1 MSPPDEAPAVLQDA
15 AEIARP
21 DTGDAQSDPLWY
33 KDAVIYQLHVKAF
46 FDANNDGIGD
56 FEGLSRKL
64 DYLQDLGVTTLWLLP
79 FYPSPL
85 RDDGYDIADYRN
97 IHPSYGRMADF
108 KAFVREAH
116 RRGLRIITELV
127 INHTSD
133 QHPWFQRARRAGP
146 GSALRDFY
154 VWSDTDQK
162 FLGTRIIFIDTEKSN
177 WSWDP
182 VAQAYYWHRFYSH
195 QPDLNFDNPQV
206 FRAIRHVMQFWLDL
220 GVDGMRLDA
229 VPYLIER
236 EGTIN
241 ENLPETHEVL
251 KRLRREMD
259 RRYGDR
265 MLLAEANQ
273 WPEDVL
279 DYFGAGDEC
288 HMAFHFPLMP
298 RIYMALATEDRHP
311 VTDIVRQTPD
321 IPESC
326 QWAVFLRNHDELT
339 LEMVTDRERDYLWD
353 YYAAD
358 RRARLNLGIRRRLA
372 PLMENDRRKIELL
385 KGLLLSMPGTPVLY
399 YGDEIGMGDNVY
411 LGDRDGVRTPMQ
423 WSPDRNGGFS
433 RADPAMLYLPPI
445 MDPVYGFEAV
455 NVEAQSRSPSS
466 LLNWTKRLI
475 AARQSR
481 RAFGRGSLRFLYP
494 ANRKVIAYLREWQD
508 ETILCV
514 ANLSRSAQA
523 VALDLAEFRGRQ
535 VIEVLGRSVFPPV
548 GEPAYQLTLPPHSFF
563 WFELPPTP
571 SDVGDLWQAAHP
583 EFTTLVMPHGWADL
597 FGRHNLPQLERDVIP
612 AFLPRQRWFA
622 AKDRKLEA
630 AWVLAHGELPAA
642 PEAGSDATGT
652 FLIQIVQAQLAGD
665 EPQIYMLPLAAV
677 WGPAGSEQ
685 RQNLLPASL
694 AELRQSRREGALVD
708 ALMVDDFGLALFEA
722 IQREANL
729 PLRNGGGGT
738 PGELRFRHTPLFAEA
753 PPPERAVARRLGTEQ
768 SNSSVLF
775 EDYAVLKLYR
785 RLQPGPHPE
794 VEMSRFLAERAGFA
808 NTPPPL
814 ATLDLTLPG
823 EGNEPCAAG
832 VLYGFV
838 RNQGDGWSLA
848 LDYLTRYLDDALNEA
863 APGATPPGRDADM
876 PDPDHFF
883 LALARQ
889 LGLRTAQMHR
899 ALAERAGD
907 DPAFMPEP
915 ITRRDLAEWRQALE
929 DSAEAMLAGLERG
942 HALLPE
948 PARELAEALIDA
960 GPQLFRAIRL
970 LMPDDIVATKTRYHG
985 DLHLAQVIAVQN
997 DFYFID
1003 FEGEPG
1009 RPLASRRRKSSPLR
1023 DVAGMIRSFD
1033 YAAVTAVRQLGE
1045 SRPAAVPRMNA
1056 LAEAWRQRAI
1066 DGFRAAY
1073 RKQMRGCPSYPA
1085 SKLHAKALL
1094 DFFTL
1099 EKAVYEVSYELANR
1113 PGWVAIPLSGIL
1125 RIVEKVT
1132 GTKASG
1138 NEHAAPP

>member
-1 MSPPDEAPAVLQDA
+1 MSPPDDAPIALRSGAEAPHAEPDA
-15 AEIARP
+15 
-21 DTGDAQSDPLWY
+21 AQSDPLWY
-33 KDAVIYQLHVKAF
+33 KDAIIYQLHIKAF

-56 FEGLSRKL
+56 FEGLTRKL
-64 DYLQDLGVTTLWLLP
+64 DYLQDLGVTALWLLP

-85 RDDGYDIADYRN
+85 RDDGYDIADYKN
-97 IHPSYGRMADF
+97 VHAAYGRMADF
-108 KAFVREAH
+108 RAFVREAH

-133 QHPWFQRARRAGP
+133 QHPWFQRARRASP

-162 FLGTRIIFIDTEKSN
+162 FLETRIIFIDTEKSN

-182 VAQAYYWHRFYSH
+182 VAQAYYWHRFYAH
-195 QPDLNFDNPQV
+195 QPDLNFDNPRV
-206 FRAIRHVMQFWLDL
+206 FRAIAHIMQFWLDV

-241 ENLPETHEVL
+241 ENLPETHDVL

-259 RRYGDR
+259 CRYGDR

-279 DYFGAGDEC
+279 DYFGEGNEC

-311 VTDIVRQTPD
+311 ITDIMRQTPE
-321 IPESC
+321 IPENC

-358 RRARLNLGIRRRLA
+358 RRARINLGIRRRLA

-445 MDPVYGFEAV
+445 MDPVYGYEAV

-475 AARQSR
+475 AARRSR
-481 RAFGRGSLRFLYP
+481 RALGRGGLRFLYP

-523 VALDLAEFRGRQ
+523 VVLDLAEFRGRQ
-535 VIEVLGRSVFPPV
+535 VVEVLGRSVFPPI
-548 GEPAYQLTLPPHSFF
+548 GEQPYQLTMPPHSFF

-571 SDVGDLWQAAHP
+571 AESGELWQAAHP
-583 EFTTLVMPHGWADL
+583 EFITLVMPQGWRDL

-612 AFLPRQRWFA
+612 GFLPRQRWFA
-622 AKDRKLEA
+622 AKDRKVEA
-630 AWVLAHGELPAA
+630 AWILAHGELAAPAA
-642 PEAGSDATGT
+642 EDDGEAGN
-652 FLIQIVQAQLAGD
+652 FLIMVVQAQLAND
-665 EPQIYMLPLAAV
+665 EPQLYFLPLAAV
-677 WGPAGSEQ
+677 WGAAGSEL
-685 RQNLLPASL
+685 RQQLLPATL

-708 ALMVDDFGLALFEA
+708 AVARDRFGLALFQA
-722 IQREANL
+722 IEREASL
-729 PLRNGGGGT
+729 PLRNTAGET
-738 PGELRFRHTPLFAEA
+738 GELRFHRTPLFAEK
-753 PPPERAVARRLGTEQ
+753 PVPERLIARRLDAEQ
-768 SNSSVLF
+768 SNSSVLY
-775 EDYAVLKLYR
+775 EDYALLKLYR

-794 VEMSRFLAERAGFA
+794 VEMSRFLVERAGFA

-814 ATLDLTLPG
+814 ATIELKLPG
-823 EGNEPCAAG
+823 DADQETCAAG

-838 RNQGDGWSLA
+838 RNQGDGWTLA

-863 APGATPPGRDADM
+863 APGATPPGRIADM
-876 PDPDHFF
+876 PDPDNFF

-889 LGLRTAQMHR
+889 LGLRLAQMHR

-907 DPAFMPEP
+907 DPAFRPEP
-915 ITRRDLAEWRQALE
+915 ITRQDLAEWRHALE
-929 DSAEAMLAGLERG
+929 ESAERMLARFEGG
-942 HALLPE
+942 QASLPE
-948 PARELAEALIDA
+948 PARELADALITA
-960 GPQLFRAIRL
+960 GPQLFRAIRA
-970 LMPDDIVATKTRYHG
+970 LMPEEIVAVKTRYHG

-1003 FEGEPG
+1003 FEGEPA
-1009 RPLASRRRKSSPLR
+1009 RPLATRRRRSSPLR

-1033 YAAVTAVRQLGE
+1033 YAATAAVRQLGE
-1045 SRPAAVPRMNA
+1045 TRPAAVPRMNV

-1073 RKQMRGCPSYPA
+1073 RKEMRGCSSYPA
-1085 SKLHAKALL
+1085 SKLHAKSLV

-1113 PGWVAIPLSGIL
+1113 PAWVAIPINGIL

-1132 GTKASG
+1132 GAKATRD
-1138 NEHAAPP
+1138 EHAAPS

>member
-1 MSPPDEAPAVLQDA
+1 MTPPDDVTTALPGA
-15 AEIARP
+15 ATVSRP
-21 DTGDAQSDPLWY
+21 ETADPLWY
-33 KDAVIYQLHVKAF
+33 KDALIYQLHVKAF
-46 FDANNDGIGD
+46 FDANNDGVGD
-56 FEGLSRKL
+56 FEGLSHKL
-64 DYLQDLGVTTLWLLP
+64 DYLQDLGVTALWLLP

-85 RDDGYDIADYRN
+85 RDDGYDIADYKN
-97 IHPSYGRMADF
+97 VHPAYGRMADF

-116 RRGLRIITELV
+116 RRNLRVITELV

-133 QHPWFQRARRAGP
+133 QHPWFQRARHALP
-146 GSALRDFY
+146 GSPWRDFY

-162 FLGTRIIFIDTEKSN
+162 FLETRVIFLDTEKSN

-182 VAQAYYWHRFYSH
+182 VAQAYFWHRFYSH
-195 QPDLNFDNPQV
+195 QPDLNFDNPRV
-206 FRAIRHVMQFWLDL
+206 FRAITHVMQFWLDL

-251 KRLRREMD
+251 KRLRGEMD

-279 DYFGAGDEC
+279 HYFGAGDEC

-311 VTDIVRQTPD
+311 ITDIMRQTPE
-321 IPESC
+321 IPETC

-339 LEMVTDRERDYLWD
+339 LEMVTDRERDYLWN

-358 RRARLNLGIRRRLA
+358 RRARINLGIRRRLA

-385 KGLLLSMPGTPVLY
+385 NGLLLSMPGTPVLY

-466 LLNWTKRLI
+466 LLNWTKRLV
-475 AARQSR
+475 AAR
-481 RAFGRGSLRFLYP
+481 RAHRALGRGKLRFLYP
-494 ANRKVIAYLREWQD
+494 SNRKVIAYLREWQD
-508 ETILCV
+508 ETILCI
-514 ANLSRSAQA
+514 ANLARTAQA
-523 VALDLAEFRGRQ
+523 VELDLSELRGHH
-535 VIEVLGRSVFPPV
+535 VIEVLGRTVFPTV
-548 GEPAYQLTLPPHSFF
+548 GEHPYLLTLQGHSFF
-563 WFELPPTP
+563 WFELTPP
-571 SDVGDLWQAAHP
+571 SAAEMGAWLQSQSP
-583 EFTTLVMPHGWADL
+583 EFVTLVMPQGWADL
-597 FGRHNLPQLERDVIP
+597 FNPHNLPQLERDVIP

-622 AKDRKLEA
+622 AKDQRVQAGWL
-630 AWVLAHGELPAA
+630 LAHGDIAA
-642 PEAGSDATGT
+642 PPDGVEPRPAS
-652 FLIQIVQAQLAGD
+652 FLAGIV
-665 EPQIYMLPLAAV
+665 EAQFAGGERHRYFLPLGAE
-677 WGPAGSEQ
+677 WSPAGSEQ
-685 RQNLLPASL
+685 RQALIPATL

-708 ALMVDDFGLALFEA
+708 AIAQDRFAVALGEA
-722 IQREANL
+722 IRDEASL
-729 PLRNGGGGT
+729 PLKDAEDRLL
-738 PGELRFRHTPLFAEA
+738 GETRFRHTPIFAQLA
-753 PPPERAVARRLGTEQ
+753 APERLIVRRIGKEQ

-794 VEMSRFLAERAGFA
+794 IEMGRFLVERADFA
-808 NTPPPL
+808 NTPPLL
-814 ATLDLTLPG
+814 ATLEVSLPG
-823 EGNEPCAAG
+823 DAGTETSALG
-832 VLYGFV
+832 VLFGFV

-848 LDYLTRYLDDALNEA
+848 LDYLLRYLDDALNEA
-863 APGATPPGRDADM
+863 APGATPPGRTADL

-899 ALAERAGD
+899 ALAECAGD

-915 ITRRDLAEWRQALE
+915 ITREDLVQWRGELQDSAETMRARLERSRGGMPEEARDLAERVLAQGGPLF
-929 DSAEAMLAGLERG
+929 EAIRRLV
-942 HALLPE
+942 PDQ
-948 PARELAEALIDA
+948 IDA
-960 GPQLFRAIRL
+960 
-970 LMPDDIVATKTRYHG
+970 VKTRFHG
-985 DLHLAQVIAVQN
+985 DLHLGQVIAVQN
-997 DFYFID
+997 DFHIID

-1009 RPLASRRRKSSPLR
+1009 RPLAARRRKSTPLR

-1033 YAAVTAVRQLGE
+1033 YAAIAAVRQISE
-1045 SRPAAVPRMNA
+1045 TRPTAEPR
-1056 LAEAWRQRAI
+1056 LATLADAWRQRAV
-1066 DGFRAAY
+1066 DGFSAAY
-1073 RKQMRGCPSYPA
+1073 RKTMRGCPAYPA
-1085 SKLHAKALL
+1085 SKLQAKALI

-1113 PGWVAIPLSGIL
+1113 PEWVAIPLNGIL
-1125 RIVEKVT
+1125 RVLAKVS
-1132 GTKASG
+1132 GERDAAS
-1138 NEHAAPP
+1138 PKP